1 VSANAGTPTAAPW
14 IAGESRAGTPAATMS
29 RMAAGVTTAL
39 LLVAV
44 AVVIGVATPWRPL
57 PVPSGG
63 AVAAAPQRDF
73 TAAERAREDRFHR
86 AVRPPGYAS
95 LLVGLAVTALLA
107 LTPVGARVVTGAA
120 RPFGGGWVAQVLAGG
135 LALLLIGRVSV
146 LPFDARVET
155 VLRRAGLSTQTWTS
169 WLADLGKGF
178 AVSSILT
185 LAALVGLVGLA
196 RAWPHRWWIPAAA
209 IAAGLVFVLSFA
221 APVVVEPLFN
231 RFTAMPAGPLRDALL
246 DLARQDGVRVDKV
259 LVADASRRTTAL
271 NAYVSGLGATKR
283 IVVYDTLLRSAG
295 PEEVR
300 LVVAHELGHAKRRD
314 VLRASVV
321 GALGTASFVCLLFLL
336 VGPGAGDPRV
346 LPRVLLLVGVVGLVT
361 APVGTLVS
369 RRVEAAADV
378 HSLNLTRDPATFVA
392 SERRL
397 ALRNLSD
404 LDPSPLA
411 YAMFATHPSAPQRI
425 ALARTWARVHGVP
438 EPPSA
443 VAPAVRPPAP
453 HQ

>member
-1 VSANAGTPTAAPW
+1 
-14 IAGESRAGTPAATMS
+14 MS
-29 RMAAGVTTAL
+29 RVAPAVAMVL
-39 LLVAV
+39 LLLAL
-44 AVVIGVATPWRPL
+44 ATVIGVATPWRAL
-57 PVPSGG
+57 PAASGRP
-63 AVAAAPQRDF
+63 VAAAPDRDF
-73 TAAERAREDRFHR
+73 TPAERAREDRFHR
-86 AVRPPGYAS
+86 AVRPPGYTS
-95 LLVGLAVTALLA
+95 LLVGLAVAALLA
-107 LTPVGARVVTGAA
+107 LTPLGAGVVTGAA

-135 LALLLIGRVSV
+135 LALLLIGRIAV

-155 VLRRAGLSTQTWTS
+155 VLRRAGLSTQTWAS
-169 WLADLGKGF
+169 WLADVGKGF
-178 AVSSILT
+178 AVSSVLT
-185 LAALVGLVGLA
+185 LVGLVGLVGLA

-209 IAAGLVFVLSFA
+209 IAAALVFVVSFA

-231 RFTAMPAGPLRDALL
+231 RFTSMPAGPLRDSLL
-246 DLARQDGVRVDKV
+246 DLAREDGVRVDEV

-271 NAYVSGLGATKR
+271 NAYASGFGATKR

-314 VLRASVV
+314 VLRASVI
-321 GALGTASFVCLLFLL
+321 GALAAAIVVCLLFVLL
-336 VGPGAGDPRV
+336 GPGAGDPRL
-346 LPRVLLLVGVVGLVT
+346 LPRVLLLISVVGLVA

-369 RRVEAAADV
+369 RRVEAFADV
-378 HSLNLTRDPATFVA
+378 HSLDLTRDPATFVA

-404 LDPSPLA
+404 LDPSPLV

-443 VAPAVRPPAP
+443 VAPSVRPPVS
-453 HQ
+453 HR